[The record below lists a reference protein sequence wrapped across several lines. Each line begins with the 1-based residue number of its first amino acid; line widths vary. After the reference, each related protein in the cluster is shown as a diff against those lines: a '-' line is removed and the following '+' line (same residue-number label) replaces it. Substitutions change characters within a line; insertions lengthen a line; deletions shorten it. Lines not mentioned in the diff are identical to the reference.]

1 MITKKKTT
9 AKSAVTA
16 TLEIGGKTLTLE
28 VGKLAQQA
36 TSAVLARLGDTMVL
50 VTVVMGKLRT
60 DIDYFPLS
68 VEYVERLYAGGRIKG
83 SRWVKREGKPTDDA
97 ILTGRLID
105 RSVRPLFPK
114 EFKKEVQIIV
124 TVLSVDGE
132 NSPDVLSIIA
142 ASAALAISPIPWKG
156 PVGAVRIGYVNPPD
170 GGKESASN
178 AAAARKSDFIVNPG
192 MAECELSELDLIV
205 TSLKGKTLMIEAGA
219 LQISEDVALEGIK
232 KAQIENDKIIT
243 FIEDFAKKVGQKKE
257 EIKPNTELLALV
269 AILEKSYKTEI
280 VAMIKERI
288 SKELRGDP
296 GEFIDKIIEEQ
307 KTKDEDFTED
317 KKLIAVA
324 IEYIMFKCLRENTLE
339 KGVRPDGRKIDEI
352 RPISCEVSVLP
363 RTHGSAI
370 FNRGDTQA
378 LTIATL
384 GSPRM
389 EQLIES
395 AEGEESKRYIH
406 HYNMPPYSVGEA
418 GRFGFTSRRE
428 IGHGALGERSI
439 MAVIPTQAE
448 FPYTI
453 RVVSEILSS
462 NGSTSMAATCGS
474 TLALMDA
481 GVPIKKM
488 VAGIAMGMVSKGDK
502 YVILTDILGLED
514 FSGDMDFKVAG
525 TDSGITGIQMDVKV
539 LGVTIEQVREVF
551 IKAKAARLFILG
563 EMAAVIGEG
572 RKSVSEYAPKIEQ
585 VQIPVEKIG
594 EVIGPGG
601 RVIKNI
607 IATTGATVDVEDSG
621 IVTISGTDKDA
632 VAKATE
638 WVKGIVRE
646 VKVGEIFEEAEVKR
660 VLPFGA
666 FVEFLP
672 GKEGMV
678 HVSKMAE
685 GFVRNPLDVV
695 KIGQKVKVKVYEI
708 DDQGR
713 TNLTMLFG
721 EKIGGNIPPRRGA
734 PVRNNQGPQVSPTTT
749 FTAASAHMS
758 AAPTFTPDPANT
770 IPAAPVTPSE
780 HPLARQFRRERFS
793 QGAGRATGNWRDRR
807 TPGGRSLGSQPAGS
821 RFRKSHY

>member
-1 MITKKKTT
+1 MIKNNK
-9 AKSAVTA
+9 ATA
-16 TLEIGGKTLTLE
+16 TLKIGGKTLTLE

-50 VTVVMGKLRT
+50 VTVVMGKIRT

-68 VEYVERLYAGGRIKG
+68 VEYAERLYAGGIIKG

-114 EFKKEVQIIV
+114 EFKKEVQIIA

-132 NSPDVLSIIA
+132 NSPDILSVVA

-156 PVGAVRIGYVNPPD
+156 PVGAVRIGYVKE
-170 GGKESASN
+170 KESTSN
-178 AAAARKSDFIVNPG
+178 AATAGKSDFIVNPG
-192 MAECELSELDLIV
+192 MAECDLSEMDLIV
-205 TSLKGKTLMIEAGA
+205 TSLKGKTLMLEAGA
-219 LQISEDVALEGIK
+219 LQVSEDIALEGVK
-232 KAQIENDKIIT
+232 KAQIENDKIID
-243 FIEDFAKKVGQKKE
+243 FIEDFVKKVGQKKE
-257 EIKPNTELLALV
+257 EVKPNTELLELV
-269 AILEKSYKTEI
+269 AVLEKAYKTEI

-296 GEFIDKIIEEQ
+296 GEFIGKIIEEQ
-307 KTKDEDFTED
+307 KAKDEDFTED
-317 KKLIAVA
+317 KKLIAIA

-339 KGVRPDGRKIDEI
+339 KGIRPDGRKVDEL
-352 RPISCEVSVLP
+352 RPISCEVSILP
-363 RTHGSAI
+363 RTHGSAL

-488 VAGIAMGMVSKGDK
+488 VAGIAMGMVSKNDK

-525 TDSGITGIQMDVKV
+525 TDAGITGIQMDVKV
-539 LGVTIEQVREVF
+539 LGVTIAQVKEVF
-551 IKAKAARLFILG
+551 EKAKIARLFILG
-563 EMAAVIGEG
+563 KMAAVIGES
-572 RKSVSEYAPKIEQ
+572 RKGVSEYAPKIEQ
-585 VQIPVEKIG
+585 VQIPVDKIG

-601 RVIKNI
+601 RVIKGI

-621 IVTISGTDKDA
+621 IVTISGTDKEA

-646 VKVGEIFEEAEVKR
+646 VKVGEIFEQAEVKR

-721 EKIGGNIPPRRGA
+721 EKTGGNIPPKRDA
-734 PVRNNQGPQVSPTTT
+734 PVSNQGPQVPPTPT
-749 FTAASAHMS
+749 FTATPKFTP
-758 AAPTFTPDPANT
+758 AAPTFTPPTFTPDPANT
-770 IPAAPVTPSE
+770 LPVAPVVPTTPSE

-793 QGAGRATGNWRDRR
+793 QGAGRTTGNWRDRR
-807 TPGGRSLGSQPAGS
+807 TPGGRPLGSGPADS